1 METVWAAGALS
12 RGICSVDT
20 ADKIVTSSFGLIVV
34 FLRHTPDLP
43 LYQDELFE
51 RLIEFLKSLDLSLCR
66 DQVIGAGWLTPPNC
80 RLKMPLSSHIKW
92 TMILAAF
99 Y

>member
-1 METVWAAGALS
+1 MVDGAPFEGKAS
-12 RGICSVDT
+12 T

-34 FLRHTPDLP
+34 FLRHTPDSP

-51 RLIEFLKSLDLSLCR
+51 RLREFLNSLDLSLCR

-92 TMILAAF
+92 TMILAAS